1 MNFWMKRYYGLFTC
15 NFFWK
20 QQFQIKIILMI
31 DLTNTQLFT
40 LHNVK
45 GRVGDFEKASNS
57 NLALKLS
64 LQITLQSHA
73 SSKTH
78 EHVQVDQRGN
88 ERWRWWRVECNAV
101 RLLHISFTSKKT
113 LQYKVHNTT
122 IISPSILCLQWRN
135 RTGWAHV
142 CANRPTDQ
150 RMDR

>member
-1 MNFWMKRYYGLFTC
+1 MHRSKQNSYKKNKLVDFDVNFWMKQYYGLFTC
-15 NFFWK
+15 IFFWK

-78 EHVQVDQRGN
+78 EHAEVDQRDN
-88 ERWRWWRVECNAV
+88 ER
-101 RLLHISFTSKKT
+101 
-113 LQYKVHNTT
+113 
-122 IISPSILCLQWRN
+122 
-135 RTGWAHV
+135 
-142 CANRPTDQ
+142 
-150 RMDR
+150 